1 MDVAR
6 RDSAAGVGGATIS
19 VVTTR
24 EKFETLLDR
33 LSEDQLKAEYERL
46 QRAVAGEGDESS
58 SPRPDLRGSVKLLVS
73 PEEFVKPID
82 VAWDAEAERPAP

>member
-1 MDVAR
+1 MDAAR
-6 RDSAAGVGGATIS
+6 RHSAAGAVGATLEG
-19 VVTTR
+19 VTTR

-46 QRAVAGEGDESS
+46 QRAVAGKGDEPS

-73 PEEFVKPID
+73 PEEFVKPIV
-82 VAWDAEAERPAP
+82 VAWDADSPAP